1 MESYTRSDNWSAPQ
15 QRRARTEATVDQTLP
30 EGWGSVTLSM
40 VKETYWSQSQNMTSL
55 SVSYNNSWH
64 GVSYSLSYSMNK
76 NTRDSDEDGNEVT
89 NDNQFSLSVSVPL
102 DRWMHNTWA
111 TYNLNNTKDGTTQN
125 IGLNGTAL
133 KEDNLNW
140 NIQKG

>member
-1 MESYTRSDNWSAPQ
+1 
-15 QRRARTEATVDQTLP
+15 
-30 EGWGSVTLSM
+30 M
-40 VKETYWSQSQNMTSL
+40 VKETYWSQSQNMTSM

-102 DRWMHNTWA
+102 DCWMHNTGHLQPEQHQRRHDA
-111 TYNLNNTKDGTTQN
+111 EHRPERHG
-125 IGLNGTAL
+125 AE
-133 KEDNLNW
+133 EDNLNW
-140 NIQKG
+140 NIREGAEQHRQR